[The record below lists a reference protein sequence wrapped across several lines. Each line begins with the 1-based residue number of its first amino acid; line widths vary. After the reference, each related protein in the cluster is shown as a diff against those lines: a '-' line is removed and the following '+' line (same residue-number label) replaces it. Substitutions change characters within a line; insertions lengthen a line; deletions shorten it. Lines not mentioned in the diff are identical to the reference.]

1 MLEILTGT
9 TAPTIDTIGEQGQL
23 YIHQYQI
30 GRRKF
35 YGDLYICDIVHKYV
49 NGPRD
54 KDTIHYYWEK
64 ITPSKELSERLDL
77 VETNLTEEIKN
88 SVNYSDLNAD
98 EFTLGEDNKVSINL
112 IQEEKVDCLVEDLNE
127 IFDNGIFAQDLLKSE
142 FEITRS
148 PSTNRIVSV
157 RIKNIDKEKVNG
169 ISEIENN
176 IADLTKKVNLDI
188 QIVPIDNILA
198 NDREYRLFHMGKIG
212 RMDFKLPE
220 TIPNVFKGK
229 IFIRSSDMGIQ
240 LNIDNVTF
248 VGEDCVDGKLISNT
262 SKYYEIAYENVGV
275 HDEQYAP
282 NKAIVIAR
290 VSSLPLEG

>member
-1 MLEILTGT
+1 MLEILVGK
-9 TAPTIDTIGEQGQL
+9 TAPTLETVGEQGQL

-35 YGDLYICDIVHKYV
+35 YGDLYICDIVNKYV
-49 NGPRD
+49 NGPQDR
-54 KDTIHYYWEK
+54 DTIHYYWEK
-64 ITPSKELSERLDL
+64 ITPSKEL
-77 VETNLTEEIKN
+77 
-88 SVNYSDLNAD
+88 
-98 EFTLGEDNKVSINL
+98 
-112 IQEEKVDCLVEDLNE
+112 EEKIKLNE
-127 IFDNGIFAQDLLKSE
+127 IK
-142 FEITRS
+142 
-148 PSTNRIVSV
+148 
-157 RIKNIDKEKVNG
+157 IK
-169 ISEIENN
+169 
-176 IADLTKKVNLDI
+176 
-188 QIVPIDNILA
+188 IVPIENTLE
-198 NDREYRLFHMGKIG
+198 NNLEYRLFHMGKIG

-229 IFIRSSDMGIQ
+229 IFIRSSDKGIQ

-248 VGEDCVDGKLISNT
+248 IGEDCVDGKLISNT